1 MAEDNIS
8 LEFIAQQTKQI
19 LTKLNAL
26 QEYVELQFTMIRNR
40 DNQLSSIQAEL
51 QALETVINRHGKRI
65 EQLEEAK

>member
-51 QALETVINRHGKRI
+51 QALENVINRHGKRI